1 MMGNNMEIPDEL
13 IDQLLGEYQGPEQLT
28 GPDGLIN
35 QLRKRLIER
44 AAGAELERHLGYPLG
59 AEAPEA
65 QPNRRNG
72 TTSKT
77 LRTVDGPL
85 SVELPRDR
93 DASFE
98 PRIVPKHARSFDGF
112 DEQILALY
120 AGGMTTRDIQRHLRE
135 LYGVDVSEGLISEV
149 TGSIQ
154 DDVRAWQSRPL
165 EELYVV
171 VYLDALQVSIRDHQ
185 VVRKKAVYV
194 AVGVTLEGTRDC
206 LGLWIEKSEGAR
218 FWTSVLTELRN
229 RGVKDVV
236 FVCTDGLTGFAD
248 AIGAVFPLSVNQTCI
263 VHLVRQSLRYL
274 SWKERRTC
282 AGELRRIY
290 TAADADQARQVL
302 DELAAAWTDSKRPR
316 PDAPVCVGAGRPRDF
331 GTPFRRGRSVRT
343 SRAALPADGVASAR
357 RGSPRHASGVHRNRA
372 ARSAARRRPTLC
384 GPIVGRRDA
393 GDLDRLPDVP
403 RDRTSP
409 DHGVDVRGHGL
420 GTGDVPSF
428 IGAGI
433 RRG

>member
-1 MMGNNMEIPDEL
+1 MGEMEIPDEL

-44 AAGAELERHLGYPLG
+44 AAGAELEQHLGYPPG
-59 AEAPEA
+59 AEPPEA

-85 SVELPRDR
+85 SIELPRDR

-120 AGGMTTRDIQRHLRE
+120 AGGMTTREIQRHLRE
-135 LYGVDVSEGLISEV
+135 LYGVDVSDGLISEV

-154 DDVRAWQSRPL
+154 EDVRAWQSRPL

-171 VYLDALQVSIRDHQ
+171 VYLDALQVSIRDQQ

-206 LGLWIEKSEGAR
+206 LG
-218 FWTSVLTELRN
+218 
-229 RGVKDVV
+229 
-236 FVCTDGLTGFAD
+236 CTDGLTGFAD
-248 AIGAVFPLSVNQTCI
+248 AIDAVFPQAVNQTCI

-274 SWKERRTC
+274 SWRERRTC
-282 AGELRRIY
+282 ASELRRIY

-302 DELAAAWTDSKRPR
+302 DELAAAWTDSK
-316 PDAPVCVGAGRPRDF
+316 
-331 GTPFRRGRSVRT
+331 TRT
-343 SRAALPADGVASAR
+343 AALQVWERAWDRVIPFLAFPDEIR
-357 RGSPRHASGVHRNRA
+357 R
-372 ARSAARRRPTLC
+372 
-384 GPIVGRRDA
+384 IVYTTNTVESLHMQIRK
-393 GDLDRLPDVP
+393 
-403 RDRTSP
+403 TIKT
-409 DHGVDVRGHGL
+409 RGHFPNDDAAL
-420 GTGDVPSF
+420 RLIWLAIMRAKTNWRTCYNWTQAMAVLRIHFGDRIPDNT
-428 IGAGI
+428 
-433 RRG
+433 

>member
-1 MMGNNMEIPDEL
+1 MGEMEIPDEL

-44 AAGAELERHLGYPLG
+44 AAGAELEQHLGYPPG
-59 AEAPEA
+59 AEPGGG
-65 QPNRRNG
+65 QSNRRNG
-72 TTSKT
+72 TSSKT
-77 LRTVDGPL
+77 LRTVDGPVR
-85 SVELPRDR
+85 VELPRDR

-120 AGGMTTRDIQRHLRE
+120 AGGMTTRDIQRHLSE

-149 TGSIQ
+149 TASIQ

-171 VYLDALQVSIRDHQ
+171 VYLDALRVSIRDQQ

-194 AVGVTLEGTRDC
+194 AVGVTLEGDRDC
-206 LGLWIEKSEGAR
+206 LGLWIEKTEGAR

-229 RGVKDVV
+229 RGVRDVL
-236 FVCTDGLTGFAD
+236 FVCTDGLTGFPE
-248 AIGAVFPLSVNQTCI
+248 AIDAVFPESVNQTCI

-274 SWKERRTC
+274 SWKERKSC
-282 AGELRRIY
+282 ASELRRIY

-302 DELAAAWTDSKRPR
+302 DELQAAWSDSK
-316 PDAPVCVGAGRPRDF
+316 
-331 GTPFRRGRSVRT
+331 TRT
-343 SRAALPADGVASAR
+343 AALAVWDRAWERVIPFLAFPDEIR
-357 RGSPRHASGVHRNRA
+357 RIIYTTNSVESLHMQIRK
-372 ARSAARRRPTLC
+372 T
-384 GPIVGRRDA
+384 IK
-393 GDLDRLPDVP
+393 
-403 RDRTSP
+403 T
-409 DHGVDVRGHGL
+409 RGHFPNDDAAL
-420 GTGDVPSF
+420 RLIWLAITRAKANWRSCYNWTQAMAVLRIHFGDRIPDNT
-428 IGAGI
+428 
-433 RRG
+433 

>member
-1 MMGNNMEIPDEL
+1 MGDMEIPDEL

-44 AAGAELERHLGYPLG
+44 AAGVELGQHLGYPAG
-59 AEAPEA
+59 AEPPEG

-72 TTSKT
+72 VSQKT
-77 LRTVDGPL
+77 LRTVDGPVR
-85 SVELPRDR
+85 VELPRDR
-93 DASFE
+93 EGSFE

-135 LYGVDVSEGLISEV
+135 LYGVEVSEGLVSEV

-171 VYLDALQVSIRDHQ
+171 VYLDAMRVAIRDQQ

-194 AVGVTLEGTRDC
+194 AVGVTLEGERDV

-218 FWTSVLTELRN
+218 FWTSVLTDLRN
-229 RGVKDVV
+229 RGVKDVL
-236 FVCTDGLTGFAD
+236 FVCTDGLSGFPE
-248 AIGAVFPLSVNQTCI
+248 AIDAVFPEAVNQTCI

-274 SWKERRTC
+274 SWKERKSC
-282 AGELRRIY
+282 AAALRRIY
-290 TAADADQARQVL
+290 TAPDADAARQVL
-302 DELAAAWTDSKRPR
+302 DELTKAWADSK
-316 PDAPVCVGAGRPRDF
+316 
-331 GTPFRRGRSVRT
+331 TRT
-343 SRAALPADGVASAR
+343 AALQVWDRAWERVIPFLAFPEEIR
-357 RGSPRHASGVHRNRA
+357 RIIYTTNSVESLHMQVRK
-372 ARSAARRRPTLC
+372 T
-384 GPIVGRRDA
+384 IK
-393 GDLDRLPDVP
+393 
-403 RDRTSP
+403 T
-409 DHGVDVRGHGL
+409 RGHFPNDDAAL
-420 GTGDVPSF
+420 RLIWLAIMRAKTNWRTCYNWTQAMAVLRIHFGDRIPD
-428 IGAGI
+428 
-433 RRG
+433 